1 MTDTN
6 RDYEEFRKKRSVL
19 LSLIQRQ
26 LKVLDTLNMS
36 GWVVK
41 VQRLEQRVR
50 DDNFKVFVMGEFKRG
65 KSTFINAMLGKEV
78 LPAYATPCTAI
89 INEVKWGEKPQAKLH
104 FISPPKGS
112 TNNTMEIP
120 VDQLEDY
127 VVIQVNQSNAY
138 SDDGRPVYES
148 PYEKVELLWPLDIC
162 RDGVEI
168 IDSPGLN
175 EDEKRQRITLD
186 YLAVVDAVIFVISCL
201 APISSSERNAINTV
215 RDSGYEDI
223 FFICNRINEV
233 RPKEQDR
240 LKSFCL
246 TQLSP
251 LTRQKD
257 RYVFF
262 INALGAVDGRIE
274 SDARKLDESGLF
286 PVELEL
292 KNFLANERGRV
303 KLVRP
308 TTELKA
314 SIREARRTIPDRAAL
329 LRTDLDT
336 LTARYE
342 EAKTKLAQFE
352 MERANIVKRVEVF
365 RRDTRNRVSDTANRF
380 FSDVADKVRSWIQE
394 YEIKKPMGL
403 LEVFNK
409 DAQKRVVEE
418 VTTFL
423 TESVARESKQW
434 QTTQLQPLLQ
444 NRLETLAQDLEDKTG
459 RFVEGLDQVRNELV
473 VGANFTIAPDV
484 VKPEK
489 VSALERIFAAAT
501 GLVLV
506 DLGSAAIGATFGF
519 REMMKSVLPQLAVV
533 IGTTL
538 LFGWNPLILIPVMLA
553 SGGIQGL
560 LKMKS
565 TNKQIRDAVG
575 QAFENRM
582 RETRAEQA
590 GTIAN
595 KLDNKLNE
603 IQEALD
609 QGLALE
615 IQSIRDQVDA
625 VIAEKQQGQERVD
638 KELQG
643 LDAIANE
650 LNAID
655 SEIDEL
661 VKQIALARTRV

>member
-1 MTDTN
+1 LTDTN
-6 RDYEEFRKKRSVL
+6 ASRDYEEFRKKRSIL

-26 LKVLDTLNMS
+26 LRILDALNMA

-65 KSTFINAMLGKEV
+65 KSTFINSMLGQEV

-89 INEVKWGEKPQAKLH
+89 INEVKWGDKPQAKLH
-104 FISPPKGS
+104 LISPPKGS
-112 TNNTMEIP
+112 MDNTKEIP

-148 PYEKVELLWPLDIC
+148 PYEKVELFWPLDIC
-162 RDGVEI
+162 RDGVEV

-186 YLAVVDAVIFVISCL
+186 YLAIVDAVIFVISCL
-201 APISSSERNAINTV
+201 APISSSERSAINTV
-215 RDSGYEDI
+215 RESGYEDI

-240 LKSFCL
+240 LKNFCL

-251 LTRQKD
+251 LTKQKD

-262 INALGAVDGRIE
+262 INALGALDGRIE
-274 SDARKLDESGLF
+274 GDMRRLEESGLL
-286 PVELEL
+286 PIELEL
-292 KNFLANERGRV
+292 RNFLANERGRV

-308 TTELKA
+308 TTELKV

-336 LTARYE
+336 LAARYE
-342 EAKTKLAQFE
+342 EAKTKLVQFE
-352 MERANIVKRVEVF
+352 MVRANIVKRVEVF
-365 RRDTRNRVSDTANRF
+365 RRDTRNRVSDAANHF

-394 YEIKKPMGL
+394 YDIKKPMGL
-403 LEVFNK
+403 HEVFNK

-434 QTTQLQPLLQ
+434 QTSQLQPLLQ
-444 NRLETLAQDLEDKTG
+444 NRLEMLAQDLEDKTG

-473 VGANFTIAPDV
+473 VGADFTLTPDA
-484 VKPEK
+484 VKQEK

-506 DLGSAAIGATFGF
+506 DLGSAA
-519 REMMKSVLPQLAVV
+519 L
-533 IGTTL
+533 
-538 LFGWNPLILIPVMLA
+538 
-553 SGGIQGL
+553 
-560 LKMKS
+560 
-565 TNKQIRDAVG
+565 
-575 QAFENRM
+575 
-582 RETRAEQA
+582 
-590 GTIAN
+590 
-595 KLDNKLNE
+595 
-603 IQEALD
+603 
-609 QGLALE
+609 
-615 IQSIRDQVDA
+615 
-625 VIAEKQQGQERVD
+625 
-638 KELQG
+638 
-643 LDAIANE
+643 
-650 LNAID
+650 
-655 SEIDEL
+655 
-661 VKQIALARTRV
+661 